1 MPSKLEYDLEVQKIV
16 YEAKE
21 LKAKTIVLHMPDGL
35 KPKARELSNEIEA
48 KTGATVFIW
57 ANSNFG
63 ACDIPRLPNDYDLL
77 VTFGHATFLSKK

>member
-1 MPSKLEYDLEVQKIV
+1 MGPEYDLEIDRIV
-16 YEAKE
+16 DEAKKI
-21 LKAKTIVLHMPDGL
+21 KAKSIVLHMPDGL
-35 KPKARELSNEIEA
+35 KPKAVELSNEIEE
-48 KTGATVFIW
+48 KTGATVFVW